1 MTSAYPPP
9 FQRPA
14 PEPTT
19 PRRPLL
25 GKIFAWTAI
34 VFGVIFLLG
43 AVMSFEFGA
52 LLVGA
57 LMVGAGVA
65 YLRLSP
71 AQGRRGWAIPAIAIL
86 PALIFMGSTT
96 ATEPVAPEVSP
107 VAAVPALP
115 TVTTPSA
122 LPTTTTP
129 APTTTTTT
137 VAPTT
142 EAVAAVVEVP
152 NTTEYIPLPDPEPEY
167 IPEPVYTPEP
177 VDTAPAP
184 FVSVPESVYYE
195 NCSAARAAG
204 ATNIRIGEPGYR
216 PKLDGN
222 SDGVACES

>member
-14 PEPTT
+14 PEATT

-52 LLVGA
+52 VLVGA

-71 AQGRRGWAIPAIAIL
+71 SQGRKGWAIPAIAIL
-86 PALIFMGSTT
+86 PALVIMGMTT
-96 ATEPVAPEVSP
+96 ATEPETPEISP

-122 LPTTTTP
+122 LPSTTTL

-152 NTTEYIPLPDPEPEY
+152 TTTEYIPLPEPEPEY
-167 IPEPVYTPEP
+167 IPEPEPEP
-177 VDTAPAP
+177 VYTAPAP
-184 FVSVPESVYYE
+184 FVEVPSAVSYA
-195 NCSAARAAG
+195 NCDAVRDAG
-204 ATNIRIGEPGYR
+204 AAPIFAGDPGYSFT
-216 PKLDGN
+216 LDRDR
-222 SDGVACES
+222 DGVGCEN